1 MTDELKRVCRAFRI
15 EGEWASYEEISVGN
29 INHTYKVNFIR
40 PDGQPKSYI
49 VQRVNTYVYKNPIE
63 VMENIDRV
71 TEHIRAK
78 KPGQTALHFHHTI
91 DRKTYYVDTDGFWRL
106 FNYIPSDSCVEMDLD
121 AIHNAGEAFGE
132 FQMQLSDFDPAQLY
146 ETIVNFHNTPWRYE
160 KLERDVKEDL
170 LGRVAEVGEEL
181 EYLRSIR
188 DKACV
193 LTELYRQGKLPL
205 RVTHNDTKINNVL
218 FDQETR
224 RALVVIDL
232 DTVMP
237 GVVGHDFGDAIR
249 FAANVVEEDC
259 PQPEKAGVDLE
270 VFRAF
275 ADGFL
280 KNTASALTQTEIDTL
295 AQSCLA
301 LTAELSVR
309 FLDDYIQGDPYFK
322 INYPAHNLV
331 RSRCQM
337 ALPRTWSE
345 RWTPWTPSSV
355 NARQNIAEEKNRPP
369 YRSSERYGG
378 RLRVPEPGKSA
389 PGGD

>member
-1 MTDELKRVCRAFRI
+1 MTDELKRVCCAFRI

-193 LTELYRQGKLPL
+193 LTDLYRQGKLPL

-218 FDQETR
+218 IDAATGKGIC
-224 RALVVIDL
+224 VIDL

-237 GVVGHDFGDAIR
+237 GLSAYDFGDSIRTGANDCAEDEPDQSKVHFDLHLYEVFAKGYLSTAGASMSPAEKKSLAWGAKLMTLECGIR
-249 FAANVVEEDC
+249 FLTDYLEGDHYFHTARPDHNLDRARTQFTLVRQME
-259 PQPEKAGVDLE
+259 E
-270 VFRAF
+270 VF
-275 ADGFL
+275 DQML
-280 KNTASALTQTEIDTL
+280 EIV
-295 AQSCLA
+295 S
-301 LTAELSVR
+301 
-309 FLDDYIQGDPYFK
+309 
-322 INYPAHNLV
+322 
-331 RSRCQM
+331 
-337 ALPRTWSE
+337 
-345 RWTPWTPSSV
+345 
-355 NARQNIAEEKNRPP
+355 
-369 YRSSERYGG
+369 
-378 RLRVPEPGKSA
+378 
-389 PGGD
+389 

>member
-1 MTDELKRVCRAFRI
+1 MTDQLKRVCRAFRI
-15 EGEWASYEEISVGN
+15 EGQWVSYEEISVGN

-49 VQRVNTYVYKNPIE
+49 VQKVNTYVYKNPIQ

-91 DRKTYYVDTDGFWRL
+91 DRKTYFQDTDGFWRL
-106 FNYIPSDSCVEMDLD
+106 FNYIPSDSCVDMDLD
-121 AIHNAGEAFGE
+121 TIHNAGEAFGE

-146 ETIVNFHNTPWRYE
+146 ETILNFHNTPWRYE
-160 KLERDVKEDL
+160 KLEEDVKADP
-170 LGRVAEVGEEL
+170 LGRVAQVREEL
-181 EYLRSIR
+181 AYLRSIR

-193 LTELYRQGKLPL
+193 LTNLYRQGALPL

-218 FDQETR
+218 FDQETK

-249 FAANVVEEDC
+249 FAANFVEEDC

-270 VFRAF
+270 VFEAF
-275 ADGFL
+275 TDGFL
-280 KNTASALTQTEIDTL
+280 KNTAAALTRTEIDTL

-322 INYPAHNLV
+322 INYPEHNLV
-331 RSRCQM
+331 RSRCQI
-337 ALPRTWSE
+337 ALAKDME
-345 RWTPWTPSSV
+345 RRMDAMDAIV
-355 NARQNIAEEKNRPP
+355 HDCAAK
-369 YRSSERYGG
+369 Y
-378 RLRVPEPGKSA
+378 L
-389 PGGD
+389 

>member
-132 FQMQLSDFDPAQLY
+132 FQMQLSDFDPSQLY

-193 LTELYRQGKLPL
+193 LTDLYRQGKLPL

-270 VFRAF
+270 VFLAF

-331 RSRCQM
+331 RARCQM
-337 ALPRTWSE
+337 ALAKDME
-345 RWTPWTPSSV
+345 RKMDAMDAIV
-355 NARQNIAEEKNRPP
+355 RECAAK
-369 YRSSERYGG
+369 YR
-378 RLRVPEPGKSA
+378 
-389 PGGD
+389 

>member
-1 MTDELKRVCRAFRI
+1 M
-15 EGEWASYEEISVGN
+15 
-29 INHTYKVNFIR
+29 
-40 PDGQPKSYI
+40 
-49 VQRVNTYVYKNPIE
+49 
-63 VMENIDRV
+63 
-71 TEHIRAK
+71 
-78 KPGQTALHFHHTI
+78 
-91 DRKTYYVDTDGFWRL
+91 DTDGFWRL

-188 DKACV
+188 DKVCV

-237 GVVGHDFGDAIR
+237 GVVGHDFGDTIR

-331 RSRCQM
+331 RARCQM
-337 ALPRTWSE
+337 ALAKDME
-345 RWTPWTPSSV
+345 RKMDAMDAIV
-355 NARQNIAEEKNRPP
+355 RECAAK
-369 YRSSERYGG
+369 YR
-378 RLRVPEPGKSA
+378 
-389 PGGD
+389 